1 MRSVRNNVWHTVQ
14 NAYEKLMAIMCSFVR
29 TLLDWSSLISYS
41 THIHNHYVFAFTWA
55 QINHPHKIIAHKHEI
70 RTPCYSMTQQN
81 FTRHTQKH
89 QTHTHSFWFHL
100 VSTFVRWNK
109 KTHSTENNSRHT
121 LERRMIY
128 IKPKVNALRINWS
141 MQKTFWNEFSWQL
154 THLKCAFQTVNA
166 LYFLHSQ
173 IVCII
178 CCWSFAQNNAVKSI
192 GMKQKKNTSKENSTL
207 CQFTYTQCPN
217 Q

>member
-1 MRSVRNNVWHTVQ
+1 MLFHDAT
-14 NAYEKLMAIMCSFVR
+14 EF
-29 TLLDWSSLISYS
+29 YS
-41 THIHNHYVFAFTWA
+41 THTKKPN
-55 QINHPHKIIAHKHEI
+55 
-70 RTPCYSMTQQN
+70 
-81 FTRHTQKH
+81 
-89 QTHTHSFWFHL
+89 THTHSFWFHL

-192 GMKQKKNTSKENSTL
+192 GMKQKKTRQKRTLRYANSHTLSAPISK
-207 CQFTYTQCPN
+207 YTRCNYYFGRIKYAWQRMRGAHTHTQWFLFLVSPIWCLLAVFFRKMPLTDE
-217 Q
+217 

>member
-1 MRSVRNNVWHTVQ
+1 MRYEHRVIPWRN
-14 NAYEKLMAIMCSFVR
+14 KI
-29 TLLDWSSLISYS
+29 LLD
-41 THIHNHYVFAFTWA
+41 
-55 QINHPHKIIAHKHEI
+55 
-70 RTPCYSMTQQN
+70 
-81 FTRHTQKH
+81 TQKN

-100 VSTFVRWNK
+100 VSTFVRWNEK
-109 KTHSTENNSRHT
+109 NSTENNSRHT
-121 LERRMIY
+121 WERRMIY

-178 CCWSFAQNNAVKSI
+178 CCWSFAQNNADKSI
-192 GMKQKKNTSKENSTL
+192 GMKQKNTSKENSTL